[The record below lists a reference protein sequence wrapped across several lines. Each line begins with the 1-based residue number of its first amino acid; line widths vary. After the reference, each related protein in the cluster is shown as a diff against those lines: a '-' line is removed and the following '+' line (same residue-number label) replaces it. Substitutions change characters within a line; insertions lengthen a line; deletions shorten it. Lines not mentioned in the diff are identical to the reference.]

1 MEKIMGITR
10 VLIVDDEKY
19 VRSGIKNETDWG
31 LIGCE
36 VVGEAADGQAALE
49 VAREVKPDLVI
60 SDIKMPV
67 MDGITFAGKLLEKQP
82 GVKVIFLTAFS
93 DFEYARQAVRL
104 GVSDYLLK
112 PYKDGE
118 LEASIQRLLH
128 LHPNMPASQK
138 DVEEEMIPLKKK
150 SEFTNRY
157 IVEAIDYIEK
167 HFAESDFSVGGMAES
182 LGLSDGHLSRLFK
195 SETEMGINNYL
206 TRYRIRKALDYL
218 KDVQVKVYEVA
229 EKVGYQDIAY
239 FSNTFKKLTGRTPSD
254 YQINGLG

>member
-1 MEKIMGITR
+1 MAFTK

-49 VAREVKPDLVI
+49 LALELKPDLVI
-60 SDIKMPV
+60 SDMKMPV
-67 MDGITFAGKLLEKQP
+67 MDGIEFAGKLLEKQP
-82 GVKVIFLTAFS
+82 ATKIIFLTAFS

-112 PYKDGE
+112 PFKDGE
-118 LEASIQRLLH
+118 LEASVQRLLH
-128 LHPNMPASQK
+128 LHPNQPASQK
-138 DVEEEMIPLKKK
+138 EMEEELIPLKGKGD
-150 SEFTNRY
+150 FTNRY

-167 HFAESDFSVGGMAES
+167 HYAEEDFSVGHLAEA
-182 LGLSDGHLSRLFK
+182 LGISDGHLSRLFK
-195 SETEMGINNYL
+195 SETDMGINNYL
-206 TRYRIRKALDYL
+206 TRYRIRKAMDYL

-254 YQINGLG
+254 YQLNGLG

>member
-1 MEKIMGITR
+1 MGTTK

-36 VVGEAADGQAALE
+36 VVGEAADGSAALE
-49 VAREVKPDLVI
+49 LAMELKPDLVI

-67 MDGITFAGKLLEKQP
+67 MDGIAFTGKLLEKRP
-82 GVKVIFLTAFS
+82 ATKVIFLTAFS

-112 PYKDGE
+112 PFKDGE

-128 LHPNMPASQK
+128 LHPNAPASLK
-138 DVEEEMIPLKKK
+138 DAEEEMIPLINKNEI
-150 SEFTNRY
+150 SNRY
-157 IVEAIDYIEK
+157 IIEAIDYIEK
-167 HFAESDFSVGGMAES
+167 HYPEEDFSVGKMAEA
-182 LGLSDGHLSRLFK
+182 LGVSDGHLSRLFK
-195 SETEMGINNYL
+195 SETDMGINNYL
-206 TRYRIRKALDYL
+206 TRYRIRKAMDHL

-254 YQINGLG
+254 YQLKGLG

>member
-1 MEKIMGITR
+1 MAITR

-19 VRSGIKNETDWG
+19 VRYGIKNETDWN
-31 LIGCE
+31 LIGCL
-36 VVGEAADGQAALE
+36 VVGEAGDGREALE
-49 VAREVKPDLVI
+49 VAAEVKPDLVI

-67 MDGITFAGKLLEKQP
+67 MDGISFAGKLLERQP
-82 GVKVIFLTAFS
+82 GVKIIFLTAFS

-118 LEASIQRLLH
+118 LEASVQRLLH
-128 LHPNMPASQK
+128 LHPNQPASQK
-138 DVEEEMIPLKKK
+138 DMEEELIPLKKK
-150 SEFTNRY
+150 EDFSNRY
-157 IVEAIDYIEK
+157 ILEAIDYIEK
-167 HFAESDFSVGGMAES
+167 HFAEVDFSVGRMAEA
-182 LGLSDGHLSRLFK
+182 LGVSDGHLSRLFK
-195 SETEMGINNYL
+195 AETDVGINNYL
-206 TRYRIRKALDYL
+206 TRYRIRKAMDYL

-254 YQINGLG
+254 YQVKGLG

>member
-1 MEKIMGITR
+1 MGTTK

-36 VVGEAADGQAALE
+36 VVGEAADGSAALE
-49 VAREVKPDLVI
+49 LAMELKPDLVI

-67 MDGITFAGKLLEKQP
+67 MDGIAFTGKLLEKRP
-82 GVKVIFLTAFS
+82 ATKVIFLTAFS

-112 PYKDGE
+112 PFKDGE

-128 LHPNMPASQK
+128 LHPNAPASLK
-138 DVEEEMIPLKKK
+138 DAEEEMIPLINKNEI
-150 SEFTNRY
+150 SNRY
-157 IVEAIDYIEK
+157 IIEAIDYIEK
-167 HFAESDFSVGGMAES
+167 HYPEEDFSVGKMAES
-182 LGLSDGHLSRLFK
+182 LGVSDGHLSRLFK
-195 SETEMGINNYL
+195 SETDMGINNYL
-206 TRYRIRKALDYL
+206 TRYRIRKAMDHL

-254 YQINGLG
+254 YQLKGLG